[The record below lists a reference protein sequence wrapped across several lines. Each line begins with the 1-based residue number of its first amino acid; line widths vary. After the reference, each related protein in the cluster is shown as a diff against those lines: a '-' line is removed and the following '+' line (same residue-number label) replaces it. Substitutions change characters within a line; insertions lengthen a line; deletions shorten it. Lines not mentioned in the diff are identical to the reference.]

1 MKAYRFVLDNLEEIT
16 TGLAHTVVV
25 NSKYTQ
31 KIYIDNFPLIQ
42 RWNMFQNKKP
52 KILYPNINFDNFVQS
67 KGFKMTLPELL
78 NMKNLDPKTKIV
90 TSLNRY
96 ERKKNINLAL
106 ESFAQYLKLED
117 SNQNCLLVVAGGYD
131 DRVIENIEHHLE
143 LVNLANKLQI
153 IDKVVF
159 LRSISNDQRLLLLQ
173 KTTALLYTPEN
184 EHFGIV
190 PVEAMHMGCIVI
202 ACNSG
207 GPLESIE
214 HEKTGFL
221 LKPQATLWAD

>member
-42 RWNMFQNKKP
+42 RWNMFKNKKP

-78 NMKNLDPKTKIV
+78 SMKNLDPKTKIV

-106 ESFAQYLKLED
+106 ESFAHYLKLED

-159 LRSISNDQRLLLLQ
+159 LRSISNDQRLLLL
-173 KTTALLYTPEN
+173 
-184 EHFGIV
+184 
-190 PVEAMHMGCIVI
+190 
-202 ACNSG
+202 
-207 GPLESIE
+207 
-214 HEKTGFL
+214 
-221 LKPQATLWAD
+221 